1 MAGQEESGARTEASP
16 RRPVRSYVRR
26 GGRLTGAQARALEQ
40 LLPRYAIPGG
50 DGVLDWT
57 AIFGNTR
64 PLVIE
69 VGFGN
74 GETLAAMAAAEPQH
88 NFLGIEVH
96 RPGIGHLLLQL
107 EEQGLHN
114 VRVIEA
120 DAFEVLR
127 DRVAPG
133 SVHAIRVFFPD
144 PWPKRR
150 HWKRRLVQAP
160 FARLAVRCLAPGG
173 ELHLA
178 TDWEPYAEQMLALL
192 DADPGFENA
201 AGPGC
206 FSPRPASRPVTR
218 FEHRGCQRGHRV
230 RDLLYRR
237 VETTDPDATG

>member
-1 MAGQEESGARTEASP
+1 MAEREPRSPVHTSP

-26 GGRLTGAQARALEQ
+26 GGRLTRAQARALEQ
-40 LLPRYAIPGG
+40 LLPRYGVAGG

-57 AIFGNTR
+57 AVFGDDR
-64 PLVIE
+64 PVVIE

-74 GETLAAMAAAEPQH
+74 GETLAAMAAAEPEH

-96 RPGIGHLLLQL
+96 RPGIGHLLLRLQA
-107 EEQGLHN
+107 QGLDS
-114 VRVIEA
+114 VRMIEG

-127 DRVAPG
+127 DRVAAG
-133 SVHAIRVFFPD
+133 SVRAIRVFFPD

-160 FARLAVRCLAPGG
+160 FVRLAVRCLAPGG

-178 TDWEPYAEQMLALL
+178 TDWEPYAGQMLALL
-192 DADPGFENA
+192 DAEPGLANA
-201 AGPGC
+201 AGAGC

-230 RDLLYRR
+230 RDLLYHR
-237 VETTDPDATG
+237 VAITDPGTTG